1 MSTDIQYHL
10 ITTKTNCNCNCSE
23 DFGINVVYKY
33 EIVAHVFDI
42 YNNLNVLRSGMI
54 SKKDKNMILIHEEY
68 FKKYISN
75 KIIDYEN
82 NIIKQLSMITPL
94 PKVISNII
102 YGYVSDSDSANLE
115 ISRKEYDDFLFNL

>member
-10 ITTKTNCNCNCSE
+10 IKTKTNCNCNCSE

-54 SKKDKNMILIHEEY
+54 SKKDKNMIIIHEEY
-68 FKKYISN
+68 FKIYISN

-82 NIIKQLSMITPL
+82 NIIKQLSIITPL

-102 YGYVSDSDSANLE
+102 YEYVSDSNSANLE